1 MTSVQRLWKR
11 SRVYRLLL
19 TVALA
24 YTLLRL
30 VVQGIYLAI
39 LLFPQWQVMGGLPSW
54 TGAEGPMVPA
64 DLQIYLNAAKHF
76 YSRQDLY
83 LKGSLERL
91 EEHYPYAPPFAMF
104 FVPFLLLSPVAVSV
118 VHTLLHIA
126 AYGFLYV
133 RWMVIFR
140 KHELGAAAE
149 KLAWSLP
156 LWLVFSSFWT
166 DLGYLNIYIIMA
178 LLGTLLVEAILNE
191 RLGWALL
198 WLSVIAQVK
207 PHWTFA
213 VVVPLLMGQ
222 WRFFWK
228 LIGRAVVVYLLVAGV
243 TILVA
248 GPAYGLQQYADY
260 VGFLSRLSRDFPWR
274 GPDKPFLGYNHSI
287 KQIVVYLLGVSPAT
301 LRLATAIKLLL
312 LTPLVVIVL
321 RHLWW
326 RYRSNVE
333 GERTEMRGADV
344 QLALDFA
351 FLLYLGAFIWLD
363 MVWELSLGIAI
374 YPYLLGTTPDRWIRY
389 GISAAFLPYALLD
402 PLRTFSFLIGGM
414 KVILPGPYVV
424 TDPAI
429 YFPLI
434 MVALLAFYAWLVVRV
449 GRAVPRGDMSPIG
462 GGR

>member
-1 MTSVQRLWKR
+1 MASVRMLWKR
-11 SRVYRLLL
+11 SRAYRVLLV
-19 TVALA
+19 VALV
-24 YTLLRL
+24 YTLLRF

-39 LLFPQWQVMGGLPSW
+39 MLFPQWKIMGGLPSW

-76 YSRQDLY
+76 YLRQDLY

-91 EEHYPYAPPFAMF
+91 EEHYPYAPPFAMVF
-104 FVPFLLLSPVAVSV
+104 MPFLLLSPVAVSV
-118 VHTLLHIA
+118 VHTLLHVV
-126 AYGFLYV
+126 AYGLLYV
-133 RWMVIFR
+133 RWAAIFR
-140 KHELGAAAE
+140 RYELGTAAE

-178 LLGTLLVEAILNE
+178 LFGTLFIEAILDE
-191 RLGWALL
+191 HLGRALL
-198 WLSVIAQVK
+198 WLSVIAQIK

-213 VVVPLLMGQ
+213 IAVPLLMGR
-222 WRFFWK
+222 WRFFWR
-228 LIGRAVVVYLLVAGV
+228 LVGRAAVVYLLVAGT

-301 LRLATAIKLLL
+301 LRLATLIKAVLLM
-312 LTPLVVIVL
+312 PLVVVVL

-326 RYRSNVE
+326 RYGRGQE
-333 GERTEMRGADV
+333 GLSAR
-344 QLALDFA
+344 LALDLA

-363 MVWELSLGIAI
+363 MVWELSLGVAI
-374 YPYLLGTTPDRWIRY
+374 YPYLLGTTSDRRIRY
-389 GISAAFLPYALLD
+389 GLSAAFLPYALLD
-402 PLRTFSFLIGGM
+402 PVRTFSFLIGGM
-414 KVILPGPYVV
+414 RVILPGPYVA

-434 MVALLAFYAWLVVRV
+434 MVSILAFYAWLVVRV
-449 GRAVPRGDMSPIG
+449 GRAIPGEGMGVVG
-462 GGR
+462 GER